1 MPTLNINGRRVQ
13 VDESF
18 LSLPPEQQEA
28 TVNEIA
34 RSLGAVGES
43 PAAPEPTPPSGGNLA
58 DFLAGF
64 PSEFGGQVPAAPE
77 PVAPPKPETNLLTD
91 TAYTLQRGNRGILA
105 NTLGL
110 PVDLATGAIN
120 LGAWGVDKV

>member
-18 LSLPPEQQEA
+18 LSLSPEQQEA

-34 RSLGAVGES
+34 RSLGVVGES

-64 PSEFGGQVPAAPE
+64 PSEFGGQVPAHPSQLLL
-77 PVAPPKPETNLLTD
+77 PSLKP
-91 TAYTLQRGNRGILA
+91 TL
-105 NTLGL
+105 
-110 PVDLATGAIN
+110 
-120 LGAWGVDKV
+120 